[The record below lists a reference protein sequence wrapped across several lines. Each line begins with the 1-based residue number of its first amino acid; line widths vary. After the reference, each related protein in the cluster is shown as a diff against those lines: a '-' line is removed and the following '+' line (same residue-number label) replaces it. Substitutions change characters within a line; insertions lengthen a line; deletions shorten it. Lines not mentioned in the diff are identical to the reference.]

1 MSTEKAAFNTLA
13 TLKWNG
19 SKQYILLIFYFNI
32 LYLKLLVI
40 GWLLSGRQKKRN
52 TRICIKG

>member
-1 MSTEKAAFNTLA
+1 MDPIN
-13 TLKWNG
+13 
-19 SKQYILLIFYFNI
+19 ILLIFYFNV

-52 TRICIKG
+52 TRICIKE